1 MLNIGT
7 TVEITRDPPYSGLR
21 VGDIGV
27 ITDVFYDY
35 YYVQFYG
42 KRYSMPKNKLKK
54 YIFKNGDRIKVVSDK
69 SKYKGFYGTV
79 YGYDGWNDS
88 CHLFLDGTQYK
99 PGYSNG
105 HNNRCLTLKG
115 TSVQLIKKQNE
126 SEEKIMSKLTG
137 YKRVAGIK
145 MGLTTY
151 YYALYDDDV
160 NVGDSVLVSGSCK
173 EVCVVDE
180 IITPD
185 EARSKMSKQIIEEV
199 KCKVDLSAYKTRVDN
214 RSRAEELKK
223 KMDQKIAEMDEINKY
238 VIYAEKNDE
247 LATMLSEL
255 RELLY

>member
-1 MLNIGT
+1 
-7 TVEITRDPPYSGLR
+7 
-21 VGDIGV
+21 
-27 ITDVFYDY
+27 
-35 YYVQFYG
+35 
-42 KRYSMPKNKLKK
+42 
-54 YIFKNGDRIKVVSDK
+54 
-69 SKYKGFYGTV
+69 
-79 YGYDGWNDS
+79 
-88 CHLFLDGTQYK
+88 
-99 PGYSNG
+99 
-105 HNNRCLTLKG
+105 
-115 TSVQLIKKQNE
+115 
-126 SEEKIMSKLTG
+126 MSKLTG

-145 MGLTTY
+145 MGLTMY

-199 KCKVDLSAYKTRVDN
+199 KCKVDLSAYKKRVDN